1 MESGLNRFEYQK
13 GEDRMSEEVKEENEN
28 TEEQEPQYPY
38 VVRGATIYC
47 TCGTHMRKLDMPVSH
62 GSFIRD
68 KAMMNNADCKVGID
82 QNVPPFGACHSETKD
97 GIDIKIEDSKDLVP
111 LTDEEGNEVPVTMPI
126 EGKLCEPKL
135 DSIWAEAQENTLVD
149 GKPALTV
156 KCTITCSYGGTIGFM
171 DAGQGVY

>member
-13 GEDRMSEEVKEENEN
+13 GEDRMSEEVKEETEN

-82 QNVPPFGACHSETKD
+82 QNIPPFGACHSETKD
-97 GIDIKIEDSKDLVP
+97 GIDIKIEDSKVIC
-111 LTDEEGNEVPVTMPI
+111 PV
-126 EGKLCEPKL
+126 
-135 DSIWAEAQENTLVD
+135 S
-149 GKPALTV
+149 
-156 KCTITCSYGGTIGFM
+156 
-171 DAGQGVY
+171 